1 MPETNYINPGSI
13 RPAYDWKPSAGLAG
27 MFLSRDRAR
36 YENMAGLQ
44 DAMMQD
50 AATLS
55 REDVLQ
61 GAPGRQATREALL
74 RDLPVKSR
82 GLEATTRGQELGTEF
97 TEATQPGKIGTTNM
111 GQRVQY
117 NAAQMQ
123 ELQQGLAIAESLAN
137 VQGPASVPQIA
148 QLIKQSGMDPN
159 HPVLQSILSGDPRQ
173 VGANARKV
181 YQAINQHLQDYR
193 SSMDKTGLEGEY
205 SLERQRIANQGA
217 LASAKAR
224 TAAKSKSMEQL
235 MNEAKTPVE
244 AVTRAVTALADFEIE
259 PRIKDKAR
267 KIIENNF
274 EAYSTLVQKGQI
286 QAIPG
291 LPQIKPLTQP
301 QFGDRGPGQRPGVQR
316 WGRDAQGNPIRL
328 GQ

>member
-1 MPETNYINPGSI
+1 MAETNYLNPGSI
-13 RPAYDWKPSAGLAG
+13 RPEYDWKPSAGLAG
-27 MFLSRDRAR
+27 MFLSRDRSR

-159 HPVLQSILSGDPRQ
+159 HPVLQAILSGDPRQ
-173 VGANARKV
+173 VGANARKAHK
-181 YQAINQHLQDYR
+181 AINEHLQDYR

-217 LASAKAR
+217 LAAAHAR
-224 TAAKSKSMEQL
+224 AAAKSKSMKQL
-235 MNEAKTPVE
+235 MNEAKSASE
-244 AVTRAVTALADFEIE
+244 AVTRAITALADTEVD
-259 PRIKDKAR
+259 PRVKDKALTIL
-267 KIIENNF
+267 KNNWAVY
-274 EAYSTLVQKGQI
+274 EMLVQKNQI
-286 QAIPG
+286 QELPG
-291 LPQIKPLTQP
+291 LPPIRRLQQP
-301 QFGDRGPGQRPGVQR
+301 QFNQPGGQQPQQN
-316 WGRDAQGNPIRL
+316 DPL
-328 GQ
+328 GLRR